1 MTICNRSDPV
11 LCRLGQIA
19 GTCRLILH
27 DPSCPRI
34 WIEPASMPVEKIRS
48 WLIAR
53 SRIPKDHVSG
63 PKQSNRQVSSTG
75 RDSNNHAIAYAFVL
89 IQKLMKVGSRVLF
102 VRLVTKNAYLQV
114 LIGWKSRRREPISN
128 DRQSVPKTCA
138 KNRCPASPAPVSVHT
153 FRAAE

>member
-1 MTICNRSDPV
+1 MVFLEHHDTIAFH
-11 LCRLGQIA
+11 RLTYHDLLEINNICFTIKLHIMRQGSVKAFAGLGKPGQA
-19 GTCRLILH
+19 DGAM
-27 DPSCPRI
+27 PSFY
-34 WIEPASMPVEKIRS
+34 EPGGIS
-48 WLIAR
+48 IAR
-53 SRIPKDHVSG
+53 DKLYVA
-63 PKQSNRQVSSTG
+63 
-75 RDSNNHAIAYAFVL
+75 DSNNHAIAYAFVL